1 MGGTIPMKPLAVV
14 IGILM
19 GSLSAIAFGLGVVA
33 FIFWLLQDDYARF
46 AGEMPMLLRSTGI
59 FTVLAAFAAGAFVG
73 VLKLRPWR
81 FPLLG
86 LLWAGLLAT
95 GWYYWP

>member
-1 MGGTIPMKPLAVV
+1 MRPAAVILGV
-14 IGILM
+14 IM
-19 GSLSAIAFGLGVVA
+19 GSVVAIAFGLGVVA
-33 FIFWLLQDDYARF
+33 FIFWLLEDDYPRF
-46 AGEMPMLLRSTGI
+46 ATEMPMLLRSTAI
-59 FTVLAAFAAGAFVG
+59 FAVLASLASGAFLG

>member
-1 MGGTIPMKPLAVV
+1 MKPSAVLL
-14 IGILM
+14 GILM

-33 FIFWLLQDDYARF
+33 FIYWLLEDDYPRF
-46 AGEMPMLLRSTGI
+46 ADEMPMLLRSTGI
-59 FTVLAAFAAGAFVG
+59 FLALACVAAGSFVG
-73 VLKLRPWR
+73 MLKIRPWR

>member
-1 MGGTIPMKPLAVV
+1 MNPSAVLL
-14 IGILM
+14 GILL

-33 FIFWLLQDDYARF
+33 FIFWLLEDDYPRF
-46 AGEMPMLLRSTGI
+46 AGEMPMLLRSTALFLALAG
-59 FTVLAAFAAGAFVG
+59 LAAGSFVG
-73 VLKLRPWR
+73 VLKTRAWR
-81 FPLLG
+81 FPFLG

>member
-1 MGGTIPMKPLAVV
+1 MRPFAVI

-19 GSLSAIAFGLGVVA
+19 GSLVAIAFSLGVVA
-33 FIFWLLQDDYARF
+33 FIFWLLEGDHARL
-46 AGEMPMLLRSTGI
+46 ADEMPMLLRSSGI
-59 FTVLAAFAAGAFVG
+59 FASLAAFAVAAFVG
-73 VLKLRPWR
+73 VLRARPWR
-81 FPLLG
+81 FPVLG